1 MKKILAILMVL
12 CLSVGIL
19 AGCGS
24 SANAPASSGE
34 NSSASSDAA
43 SGTKKT
49 FVFGDNTFNASNEE
63 PTINPHE
70 AYSGWPCIRYG
81 VGETLMKIADDG
93 TLEPWLAESAT
104 NVNET
109 TWEIVIKDSVC
120 FSNGRKCDAAAVKA
134 CLEHPIE
141 VHERAADNLKIAS
154 IEADGQKLTIV
165 TSQPNPVLMNYL
177 SEAYGCI
184 IDMDEGITDDGIV
197 VGTGP
202 FVATELV
209 TDDHLNL
216 VGYTMVKNPYY
227 WDGEVHIDE
236 VTIRNITD
244 GDTLAL
250 ALQSGEI
257 DAAYG
262 MAYGSY
268 PMFENDNFKFS
279 GIQTSRCFWGMVNFS
294 TENPSAA
301 IMLDPAVRKAIAL
314 GINKQGFVDVLLN
327 GYGFTA
333 TGAFPETFA
342 FGQGVKAESYDPEQ
356 AKAVLQEAGWIDTD
370 GDGIREKDGV
380 KLVIRW
386 LTYPTRLELPLLA
399 ESAQAT
405 LKEIGMDVQINNTKD
420 HNTIRKDPAA
430 WDIWVSANVNAGLG
444 DPANFFAT
452 YCLDNSV
459 KNSGGHH
466 SDRLEQLAAQLD
478 VTFDVNERAKLAIEM
493 QQELLDDNSYVFCSF
508 LRMSMIFKANVTGLE
523 AHACDFY
530 ELTADLDIK

>member
-134 CLEHPIE
+134 CLEHLIE

-216 VGYTMVKNPYY
+216 VRNTNY

-268 PMFENDNFKFS
+268 PMFENDSFKFS

-327 GYGFTA
+327 GYGYTA

-356 AKAVLQEAGWIDTD
+356 AKAVLQEAGWVDTD

-478 VTFDVNERAKLAIEM
+478 VTFDVNERAKLAVEM
-493 QQELLDDNSYVFCSF
+493 QQELLDDNSYIFCSF
-508 LRMSMIFKANVTGLE
+508 LRMSMISKANVTGLE